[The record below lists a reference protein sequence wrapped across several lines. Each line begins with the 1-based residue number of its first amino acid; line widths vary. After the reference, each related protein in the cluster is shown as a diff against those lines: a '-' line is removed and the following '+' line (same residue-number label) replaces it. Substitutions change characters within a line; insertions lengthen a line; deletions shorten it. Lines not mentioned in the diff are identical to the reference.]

1 MESHLDEVVVRL
13 HFVVLKEI
21 RVCVSLGVA
30 AWLLLVLM
38 GLLANPAGVEVYSK
52 CPDYLLPGKIADM
65 EARINL
71 STKYSSAESEEEGSI
86 SNVDESADDVSTR
99 DVDME
104 VKQGKPINLDRT
116 LSEASFLDLKT
127 VSISDC
133 VQPLSVN
140 LADNLDVAR
149 MDGARRNQVQTV
161 GRPSENAFKAFDE
174 KPNPNSWN
182 KQCEM
187 PRSLISRIGPLAVSE
202 ELGYEALNHEYGV
215 REKQV
220 EEKPKI
226 KGSEVD
232 LSVRK

>member
-1 MESHLDEVVVRL
+1 MDVKVMEFFRYEKK
-13 HFVVLKEI
+13 FLKA
-21 RVCVSLGVA
+21 S
-30 AWLLLVLM
+30 
-38 GLLANPAGVEVYSK
+38 VEVYSK
-52 CPDYLLPGKIADM
+52 CPDYLLPGKIASM

-71 STKYSSAESEEEGSI
+71 ITKVEEVESVTEDLGASLPLNPGMGISSVF
-86 SNVDESADDVSTR
+86 N
-99 DVDME
+99 
-104 VKQGKPINLDRT
+104 
-116 LSEASFLDLKT
+116 
-127 VSISDC
+127 
-133 VQPLSVN
+133 VN

-149 MDGARRNQVQTV
+149 MYGARRNQVQTV
-161 GRPSENAFKAFDE
+161 GRPSENAFKVFDE

-202 ELGYEALNHEYGV
+202 ELGCEALNHEYGV

-232 LSVRK
+232 LSVRDGFWRQMGIWDDVFACVQVDVLYFWAFRHFKYPDVLNFLQVDCP